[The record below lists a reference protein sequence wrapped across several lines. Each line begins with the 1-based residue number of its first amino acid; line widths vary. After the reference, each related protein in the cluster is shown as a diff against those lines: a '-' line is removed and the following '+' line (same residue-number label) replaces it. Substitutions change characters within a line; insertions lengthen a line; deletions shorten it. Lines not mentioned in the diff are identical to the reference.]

1 MTREGFPGLTPS
13 APHGEE
19 ALSRQRTCAV
29 RCAVSNHEDERV
41 ILRDAAKAPLL
52 RMRGACPG
60 CCAARSGA
68 LLIRGPLCFRIVPA
82 LRCVVRTMLRI
93 AGRTLHRVRDTGP
106 IASHSLVRNPRGEE
120 RGNAARLEPCGRWM
134 RSDHDSPN
142 RKMLW
147 HSGLVVIGFRAPVEL
162 DGHALDEAVRRFLK
176 FSPFLCFRQPV
187 FHLFPSKRSPLTAHI
202 FQRSKLIFRIH
213 KFPQHLFSLTWSN
226 LHLMKC
232 QLTIS

>member
-106 IASHSLVRNPRGEE
+106 IASHSLRMMRLVPHGEE
-120 RGNAARLEPCGRWM
+120 RGGAPRVEPCA
-134 RSDHDSPN
+134 PPICN
-142 RKMLW
+142 QQPPL
-147 HSGLVVIGFRAPVEL
+147 FR
-162 DGHALDEAVRRFLK
+162 F
-176 FSPFLCFRQPV
+176 
-187 FHLFPSKRSPLTAHI
+187 
-202 FQRSKLIFRIH
+202 
-213 KFPQHLFSLTWSN
+213 
-226 LHLMKC
+226 
-232 QLTIS
+232 